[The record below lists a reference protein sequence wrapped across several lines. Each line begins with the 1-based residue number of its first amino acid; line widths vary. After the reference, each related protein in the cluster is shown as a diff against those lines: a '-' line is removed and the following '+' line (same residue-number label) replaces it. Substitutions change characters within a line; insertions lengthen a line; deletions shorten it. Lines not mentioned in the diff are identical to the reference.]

1 MPRYT
6 YDIVDREDTAIESNI
21 PTRSQAETYLE
32 FLRDKYPH
40 ETYHIVEKTI
50 YTVKGLGRDPDLH

>member
-6 YDIVDREDTAIESNI
+6 YHIVDRDNQQIESNI
-21 PTRSQAETYLE
+21 PTRAQAETYLE

-40 ETYHIVEKTI
+40 ETYAIKETTI